1 MFRGGSQ
8 MPVAVRWSSGSP
20 IVHLHRHFPFSA
32 SSHRVSPA
40 LIAMPGRY
48 VERPKGQ
55 NLPRQSWWGA
65 VYGNGD
71 IYCGNSGFPDDSSSE
86 EWEML
91 DLAQGSPEIV
101 ALEDHPEP
109 DDSSVHSSAPFDA

>member
-1 MFRGGSQ
+1 MA
-8 MPVAVRWSSGSP
+8 VAVAVLWSACP
-20 IVHLHRHFPFSA
+20 TDIFHSA
-32 SSHRVSPA
+32 PRRVSPA

-71 IYCGNSGFPDDSSSE
+71 IYCGNSGFADDSSD
-86 EWEML
+86 EWEIL
-91 DLAQGSPEIV
+91 DLGRPEIV
-101 ALEDHPEP
+101 ALEDHPET
-109 DDSSVHSSAPFDA
+109 DDSSAPSSAPFDA